1 MSKHLRWVRAA
12 EGRYPGK
19 PVVGGRDSEQSVF
32 VIFVGRATVKGHLVP
47 GKIFPPNRCLYVASD
62 GKEISCESYEA
73 LEFDPPRNVDAR
85 LEWIAARDGNT
96 PRDAVPG
103 GTEKEGRV
111 FIGRCRHEG
120 QVLCGKVSPH
130 GRHLSV
136 AWKGKEL
143 TFSEYEVLVLKEVK
157 RYLLTEL
164 WYDSSEASR
173 STAQELAAAAEEE
186 EPQVLASKKVVNR
199 SATPQTSTLRLS
211 YRRESSRNWG
221 HASGFTLG
229 VDTEVHSVASLPGG
243 GHYENS
249 SQVAYLVRWGSS
261 HIKTETEEEVAQC
274 VVPPHSS
281 MVVRVLGRR
290 ARVDVPY
297 KGKLVRVLTSGREEE
312 AKPVSS
318 TCCCVDV
325 ADVCLE
331 YGEAVPLVSTA
342 ANTSYN
348 VTEHLV

>member
-1 MSKHLRWVRAA
+1 MMSKYLRWVRAA

-19 PVVGGRDSEQSVF
+19 PVIGGKDSEQSVF
-32 VIFVGRATVKGHLVP
+32 VIFVGRATVKGHLIP

-73 LEFDPPRNVDAR
+73 LEFDPPRNVDAK
-85 LEWIAARDGNT
+85 LEWIPARDGNT
-96 PRDAVPG
+96 PKDAVLG

-130 GRHLSV
+130 NRHLSV

-143 TFSEYEVLVLKEVK
+143 TFTEYEVLVLKEVK

-164 WYDSSEASR
+164 WYNRSEASR
-173 STAQELAAAAEEE
+173 TQETE
-186 EPQVLASKKVVNR
+186 EPQVLVSKKVVNR
-199 SATPQTSTLRLS
+199 SGTPQTSTLKLC
-211 YRRESSRNWG
+211 YRREHSRNWG

-229 VDTEVHSVASLPGG
+229 VDTEVHTVVSLPDE
-243 GHYENS
+243 GHCENS
-249 SQVAYLVRWGSS
+249 SQVAYLIQWGSS
-261 HIKTETEEEVAQC
+261 HIKVETEEEVAQC
-274 VVPPHSS
+274 VVPPQSS
-281 MVVRVLGRR
+281 MEVRVLGRR
-290 ARVDVPY
+290 VRVDMPY
-297 KGKLVRVLTSGREEE
+297 KGKLVRVLTSGREED
-312 AKPVSS
+312 ARPISA
-318 TCCCVDV
+318 TCRSVDL

-331 YGEAVPLVSTA
+331 YGEAEPLVTNVVNS
-342 ANTSYN
+342 SYR